1 MRAIDS
7 TSYQDQLIVV
17 KQVKQQCSDIYHTAW
32 CGTTV
37 PPPITMAHSIT
48 RGSLD
53 SSIQD
58 MEAALEGCSF
68 IAIDFEMTGIGPWRQ
83 DQADTAQVS
92 GVPVQINFHSTG
104 KTSTHR
110 SCTQSLT
117 HSIPH
122 LIPSS
127 GVGRGAGWCGWSR
140 LLGWQQECELDCT
153 QYRSV

>member
-1 MRAIDS
+1 
-7 TSYQDQLIVV
+7 
-17 KQVKQQCSDIYHTAW
+17 
-32 CGTTV
+32 
-37 PPPITMAHSIT
+37 MAHSIT

-104 KTSTHR
+104 KTSTHALMH
-110 SCTQSLT
+110 SLT
-117 HSIPH
+117 HSLNPT
-122 LIPSS
+122 LPPPGLGEGLV
-127 GVGRGAGWCGWSR
+127 GVDGPDYWVGSKNASWTARNTVVSRRGGRRWKQT
-140 LLGWQQECELDCT
+140 LLFRFTTFLQGT
-153 QYRSV
+153 M